1 MVPHLWIT
9 ECLDVFGVA
18 KNIKSLLVNSMD
30 KWKVMLW
37 SGNSE
42 LGEVEIKWGI
52 FHGDSLSTLV
62 LLLALIS
69 LSLILKLVSAIFL
82 KLKIHQV

>member
-52 FHGDSLSTLV
+52 FYGDSLSTLV
-62 LLLALIS
+62 LLLALI
-69 LSLILKLVSAIFL
+69 
-82 KLKIHQV
+82 